1 MDKSSGPGPAGSSAA
16 PSRAAPPPPPPP
28 VIPSSWLLP
37 HEQRWFFVAI
47 FGLIE
52 VSQVCRPAP
61 LRNGVN
67 QQLLPICSH
76 RVWPSLVAHA
86 RRPPKSGTSS
96 SPTSPSPTQHGHPL
110 SGSRAHSPPH
120 SGRSSSSSSSTLYPS
135 FASRC
140 SPRHPGS
147 SCRSS
152 SSSRRGTR
160 SAGSSLIQDPFGSGS
175 TCLARQ
181 HWERNGTSHG
191 GDRSKRS
198 SGESRRTSRECI
210 ISDCSPTGERGLC
223 LPQAR
228 SVTVMT

>member
-1 MDKSSGPGPAGSSAA
+1 MVTPSKAGSSATDKASESGPAGSSAA

-52 VSQVCRPAP
+52 VSRVCRPAAV
-61 LRNGVN
+61 RSGVY
-67 QQLLPICSH
+67 QQLLPTCSH
-76 RVWPSLVAHA
+76 RVWPSFVAHA

-96 SPTSPSPTQHGHPL
+96 PPTSSIPTRHGHPL
-110 SGSRAHSPPH
+110 SGSRARSPPR
-120 SGRSSSSSSSTLYPS
+120 SGRSSSSSPSISCPS

-140 SPRHPGS
+140 SPRLPGS

-160 SAGSSLIQDPFGSGS
+160 FAGLSLILDPSGSG
-175 TCLARQ
+175 
-181 HWERNGTSHG
+181 
-191 GDRSKRS
+191 
-198 SGESRRTSRECI
+198 
-210 ISDCSPTGERGLC
+210 
-223 LPQAR
+223 
-228 SVTVMT
+228 